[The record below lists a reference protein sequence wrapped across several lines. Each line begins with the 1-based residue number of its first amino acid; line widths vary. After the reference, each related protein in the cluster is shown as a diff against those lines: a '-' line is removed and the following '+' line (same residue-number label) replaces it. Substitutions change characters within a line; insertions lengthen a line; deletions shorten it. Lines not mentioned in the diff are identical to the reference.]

1 MHSDKIKLGRFAMH
15 LYFAD
20 DSKRSLFIGLI
31 LSAYLTT
38 IKLAF
43 NLPLRDRPLLLLA
56 ILLIIFGV
64 QLITIG
70 TIGELAIRNY
80 YESQNK

>member
-1 MHSDKIKLGRFAMH
+1 MSRPDTDRVWFHF
-15 LYFAD
+15 
-20 DSKRSLFIGLI
+20 
-31 LSAYLTT
+31 TT

-64 QLITIG
+64 QLITMGI
-70 TIGELAIRNY
+70 IGELAIRNY
-80 YESQNK
+80 YESQNKQTYVIMEVSGDMLILA

>member
-1 MHSDKIKLGRFAMH
+1 M
-15 LYFAD
+15 
-20 DSKRSLFIGLI
+20 
-31 LSAYLTT
+31 SAYLTT

-64 QLITIG
+64 QLITMGI
-70 TIGELAIRNY
+70 IGELAIRNY
-80 YESQNK
+80 YESQNKQTYVIMEVSGDMLILA

>member
-1 MHSDKIKLGRFAMH
+1 M
-15 LYFAD
+15 
-20 DSKRSLFIGLI
+20 RSLFIGLI
-31 LSAYLTT
+31 LSAYFTT

-64 QLITIG
+64 QLITMGI
-70 TIGELAIRNY
+70 IGELAIRNY
-80 YESQNK
+80 YESQNKQTYVIMEVSGDMLILA